1 MAGAMRQSL
10 AATFAGRAAAK
21 RRDSRMMVWRH
32 RGAASKRKD
41 EP

>member
-1 MAGAMRQSL
+1 MRQSL
-10 AATFAGRAAAK
+10 AATFAGRAVAK
-21 RRDSRMMVWRH
+21 RRDSRMMALRR